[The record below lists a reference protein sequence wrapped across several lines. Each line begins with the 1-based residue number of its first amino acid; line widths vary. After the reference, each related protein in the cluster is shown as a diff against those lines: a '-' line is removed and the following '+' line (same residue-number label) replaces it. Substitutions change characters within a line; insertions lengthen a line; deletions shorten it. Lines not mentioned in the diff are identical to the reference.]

1 MKNRT
6 IGEKFCGKHMAK
18 KEKRKKSMRFGTRI
32 AISFAGII
40 VIPVLL
46 IVIMYMY
53 TASYRLEMYGFES
66 GNIENIYNNTIMLS
80 RLTDED
86 YAALSQTAAF
96 DSALFEDED
105 YLDGINE
112 KLEESNAFLVVRID
126 EAITYLGSD
135 VFDDEQLLSILPE
148 YGSDMSDDSDWTAVR
163 TKTQVM
169 IRQVDFSLDDGREG
183 SAFIV
188 IDLNELYPGLKQWL
202 SDVLLIALVVLVVTV
217 LAITLWLYWGLSQP
231 IQKLKMATRNIR
243 DGNLDFTVQEE
254 SSIEEIN
261 ELCVGFE
268 EMRKRLKESQEEKM
282 SIDSEN
288 NELIRNIS
296 HDLKTPITAIKG
308 YCEGIMDGIADTPEK
323 MDKYIRTIYNKA
335 NGMDKLINELTY
347 YSKIDTNRMP
357 YTFTKTDIREY
368 FSDCKE
374 ELELE
379 LERERVHFIYKDML
393 NEDALIIAD
402 VEQLRRAIQNIIN
415 NSVKYM
421 DKPER
426 TIEMRLSDAGDF
438 IQVDIEDNGKGIAK
452 KDQSRVFD
460 RFYRTDASRNST
472 RGGSGIG
479 LSIVKKIIED
489 HGGKVWAGGEE
500 GKGTIVSFILR
511 KYQEVPY
518 NE

>member
-1 MKNRT
+1 MSKESKT
-6 IGEKFCGKHMAK
+6 
-18 KEKRKKSMRFGTRI
+18 EKRKKAMRFGTRI
-32 AISFAGII
+32 AISFAAII
-40 VIPVLL
+40 VIPVFL
-46 IVIMYMY
+46 IIVVYMY
-53 TASYRLEMYGFES
+53 TVTSRLETYGFE
-66 GNIENIYNNTIMLS
+66 GANIANIYNNVLVLS

-86 YAALSQTAAF
+86 YAELLQTAST
-96 DSALFEDED
+96 DSELFADEE

-112 KLEESNAFLVVRID
+112 SLKEENAFLAVRVGD
-126 EAITYLGSD
+126 VITYSGAEE
-135 VFDDEQLLSILPE
+135 FDYGQLVEILPE
-148 YGSDMSDDSDWTAVR
+148 YGSETSGENDWT
-163 TKTQVM
+163 TIQTQAQLM
-169 IRQVDFSLDDGREG
+169 IRQVDFTLSDGSEG

-188 IDLNELYPGLKQWL
+188 IDMNEMYPGLKQWM
-202 SDVLLIALVVLVVTV
+202 SDFLFIAFVVLVVTV
-217 LAITLWLYWGLSQP
+217 LAITLWLYWGLSKP
-231 IQKLKMATRNIR
+231 IQKLKKATRNIR
-243 DGNLDFTVQEE
+243 DGNLDFTVGEE

-268 EMRKRLKESQEEKM
+268 EMRKRLKDSQEEKM
-282 SIDSEN
+282 SVDSEN

-296 HDLKTPITAIKG
+296 HDLKTPITAVKG
-308 YCEGIMDGIADTPEK
+308 YCEGIMDGIADTSEK

-335 NGMDKLINELTY
+335 NEMDRLINELTY

-357 YTFTKTDIREY
+357 YTFTKTDVRAC
-368 FSDCKE
+368 FADCRE

-379 LERERVHFIYKDML
+379 LERERVKFIYKDML
-393 NEDALIIAD
+393 KEDAFIIAD

-426 TIEMRLSDAGDF
+426 VIEMRISDAGDF

-452 KDQSRVFD
+452 KDQAKVFD

-479 LSIVKKIIED
+479 LSIVKKIMED